1 MKMYAQPEV
10 YEEAFEDG
18 AVIEVTNAVNYP
30 NDRMMVV
37 RIRNVTLWLHHSLSS
52 GWRVT
57 KRYHDSHLQARRYGH
72 VQDEHNADLNL
83 LATEGMD
90 LEVYR
95 IMRVNSPD
103 DSHRKLWAFL
113 RGNGTVKR
121 YLGYVGER
129 SLLEALEE
137 GTQMIQRWVTPR
149 YALDTVLTGDDGC
162 LTGCSP
168 TQATIYA
175 STIERT
181 NW

>member
-1 MKMYAQPEV
+1 MKSYAPPST
-10 YEEAFEDG
+10 YEEVFEDG
-18 AVIEVTNAVNYP
+18 VVIEVTSQVRYP
-30 NDRMMVV
+30 NDRIMLA
-37 RIRNVTLWLHHSLSS
+37 RIRDLTLWFHHSFS
-52 GWRVT
+52 GEWRVT
-57 KRYHDSHLQARRYGH
+57 KRYHGTHLQARRYGH
-72 VQDEHNADLNL
+72 VQEQHNADLSL

-95 IMRVNSPD
+95 IKAVNDPT
-103 DSHRKLWAFL
+103 DSHRKLWAFH
-113 RGNGTVKR
+113 RNDGTIKR

-149 YALDTVLTGDDGC
+149 YPLDTVLTGDDGC

-168 TQATIYA
+168 TEATIYA